1 MDMTLCSSK
10 FCPMRES
17 CFRAQA
23 RPNPFGQSYSN
34 FEYVCH
40 EQSGF
45 CNFIKIDEG
54 DVLNDKLPRIRGS
67 KTRKLKK

>member
-45 CNFIKIDEG
+45 CNFIRIEDG
-54 DVLNDKLPRIRGS
+54 DILNDS
-67 KTRKLKK
+67 RKLKRGDKR

>member
-45 CNFIKIDEG
+45 CNFIRIEDG
-54 DVLNDKLPRIRGS
+54 DILNDS
-67 KTRKLKK
+67 KKLKRGDKR

>member
-23 RPNPFGQSYSN
+23 RPNPFRQSYSN

-45 CNFIKIDEG
+45 CNFIRIEDG
-54 DVLNDKLPRIRGS
+54 DILNDS
-67 KTRKLKK
+67 RKLKRGDKR

>member
-1 MDMTLCSSK
+1 
-10 FCPMRES
+10 MRES

-45 CNFIKIDEG
+45 CNFIRIEDG
-54 DVLNDKLPRIRGS
+54 DILNDS
-67 KTRKLKK
+67 EKLKRGDKR